1 MTTANGNALARGEIE
16 ALLPWHAAGTLSP
29 RDAERVEAA
38 LARDDELA
46 REYAIVR
53 NELVATIHLN
63 ETLGAP
69 SVRAM
74 ERLFAA
80 IEAEEASAPKRRSL
94 FNIGRWMTVQM
105 AGFSPR
111 TLLWSTV
118 AAGMALLLQTGLLAA
133 VYFGQAEV
141 SSGYAT
147 ASYVET
153 GETASGTFAL
163 VRFVPGANAEEIA
176 TFLRA
181 HRMSIVDGPHDGG
194 LYKIRIADTN
204 LRNDE
209 VRLVVAQL
217 QEDGNLVRLVVPT
230 D

>member
-1 MTTANGNALARGEIE
+1 MTTANGKALARGEIE

-38 LARDDELA
+38 LAHDEELA

-74 ERLFAA
+74 ERLFAT
-80 IEAEEASAPKRRSL
+80 IETEEASVPKRRS
-94 FNIGRWMTVQM
+94 FDIGRWMTAQM
-105 AGFSPR
+105 SGFSPR

-118 AAGMALLLQTGLLAA
+118 AAGLALLLQTGLLAA
-133 VYFGQAEV
+133 VYFGQAGL

-153 GETASGTFAL
+153 GETATGTFAL

-217 QEDGNLVRLVVPT
+217 QEDGKLVRIVVPT